1 MKVSPKIPPSSLG
14 ETAISK
20 SIINHFY
27 CKQKQL
33 VYIHLSHA
41 WSNLTN
47 KATLLPFL
55 VVSSPPTIK
64 RAALYN
70 TKAMRDISQSHLS
83 FYFICSHVKPDQ

>member
-33 VYIHLSHA
+33 VYMHLSHA

-55 VVSSPPTIK
+55 VASSPPTIK

-70 TKAMRDISQSHLS
+70 TKAMRDISQSPLVLFHL
-83 FYFICSHVKPDQ
+83 